1 MTMSAAYWRNRR
13 VFVTGHTGFKGA
25 WLVLLLRELGA
36 RVSGYAL
43 APSLPSLFESARL
56 GTEMT
61 SQFGDVRD
69 LEHLAAALRDSR
81 AEVVIHLAA
90 QALVRP
96 SYAGPVET
104 YAVNVMGTIHL
115 LEAVRRVRGVRAV
128 VVVTSDKCYENQE
141 WCWAYRESDPMG
153 GFDPYSSSKGC
164 AELVTAAYRRSF
176 FPAERY
182 GEHGCAI
189 ATARAGNVVGGG
201 DWAADRL
208 VPDLIRSLLARQP
221 AHVRNPHAVRPWQHV
236 LDVLHGYL
244 LLAERLSSDG
254 PLFAEAWNFGP
265 PDTAVAT
272 VAVVADRLV
281 ALWGAGATW
290 IDSSKA
296 GQPHEATLLKLDA
309 GKARLRLGWA
319 NCYDLNAT
327 LRSVVDWTRAHQQ
340 GQDMQAVSATQIR
353 QFIENT
359 DVVNALTL
367 VGQQ

>member
-13 VFVTGHTGFKGA
+13 VFITGHTGFKGA
-25 WLVLLLRELGA
+25 WLALLLQELGA

-43 APSLPSLFESARL
+43 TPSSPSLFESARVGEGL
-56 GTEMT
+56 T
-61 SQFGDVRD
+61 SRLGDVRD
-69 LEHLAAALRDSR
+69 LGFLSSSLRESQ

-96 SYAGPVET
+96 SYAEPAET
-104 YAVNVMGTIHL
+104 YAVNVMGTVNV
-115 LEAVRRVRGVRAV
+115 LEAVRRMPGVRAV

-141 WCWAYRESDPMG
+141 WCWAYRESDPLG

-189 ATARAGNVVGGG
+189 ATARAGNVLGGG
-201 DWAADRL
+201 DWAVDRL
-208 VPDLIRSLLARQP
+208 VPDLVRSLLAGQP
-221 AHVRNPHAVRPWQHV
+221 ALVRSPQAVRPWQHV

-244 LLAERLSSDG
+244 LLAERLSTDG
-254 PLFAEAWNFGP
+254 PRFAEAWNLGP

-272 VAVVADRLV
+272 VAAVADQLV

-290 IDSSKA
+290 IDASGP
-296 GQPHEATLLKLDA
+296 GQPHEATMLRLDA
-309 GKARLRLGWA
+309 GKARQRLNWV

-327 LRSVVDWTRAHQQ
+327 LRSVVDWTHAHRQ
-340 GQDMQAVSATQIR
+340 GQDMQAVSTTQIR
-353 QFIENT
+353 QFVKST
-359 DVVNALTL
+359 TVADALTL
-367 VGQQ
+367 TGPQ